1 SGRHGP
7 AGLVLLHLD
16 GEPYTQKPPLYFW
29 LAAAAGL
36 PDGRVHEL
44 DARLPSALAGIAL
57 VLLVGRFGARS
68 LAPATGALAAALL
81 LTTFEFADE
90 ARRARLDVLLALF
103 ESAALAL
110 FWRIDRRPGRP
121 PPALVAGM
129 HGCLG
134 LAVLTKGPVG
144 FLVPLLVMA
153 AFLAWERRLRDLR
166 RVLPAWAFALSVAP
180 GLAWIA
186 GAVALA
192 PSGFFDEAVVEN
204 VIGRVFEG
212 TAHPRP
218 VWYYLYALP
227 LGFLPWILLAP

>member
-1 SGRHGP
+1 
-7 AGLVLLHLD
+7 
-16 GEPYTQKPPLYFW
+16 
-29 LAAAAGL
+29 
-36 PDGRVHEL
+36 
-44 DARLPSALAGIAL
+44 
-57 VLLVGRFGARS
+57 
-68 LAPATGALAAALL
+68 
-81 LTTFEFADE
+81 
-90 ARRARLDVLLALF
+90 
-103 ESAALAL
+103 
-110 FWRIDRRPGRP
+110 
-121 PPALVAGM
+121 
-129 HGCLG
+129 
-134 LAVLTKGPVG
+134 
-144 FLVPLLVMA
+144 

-227 LGFLPWILLAP
+227 LGFLPWILLAPLALPAGRRALGTGADPAA